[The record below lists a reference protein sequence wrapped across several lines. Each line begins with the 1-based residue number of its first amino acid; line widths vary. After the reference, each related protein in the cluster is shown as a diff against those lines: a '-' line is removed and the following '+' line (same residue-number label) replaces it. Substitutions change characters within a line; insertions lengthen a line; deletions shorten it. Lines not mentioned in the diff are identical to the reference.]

1 MKSLRRVYI
10 SLGSNIGDRW
20 QNLKSA
26 LQALDKNA
34 GTVKAASG
42 VYESPS
48 WGFKSDPFLNAC
60 IALDTELSPDEL
72 LQKCIEIEKSQGRE
86 RSSTSGYQART
97 LDIDILF
104 YNDQVLE
111 KDILKIPHPQL
122 QNRRF
127 VLLPLADIAP
137 GKVHPTLKKPVI
149 DLLHEC
155 TDKSL
160 LRQTHHTFEINRKND
175 FSRFNF
181 VAIEGNIGSGKT
193 TLATKIAN
201 DFNGKLI
208 LERFADNPFLPKFY
222 EDRNRYAFPLEMSF
236 LADRYQQFTE
246 DTSQHDLFYHFMV
259 SDYDIFKSLIFARV
273 TLQEEEFKLYR
284 KLFNLM
290 YKEAVKPDLYVYLY
304 QNTERLLENIRKRGR
319 DYEKNIPASYLEEIN
334 QGYFE
339 FMKTHKDQ
347 KILILDISDKD
358 FVKNSTDY
366 QEIIYKIHDFVD

>member
-1 MKSLRRVYI
+1 M
-10 SLGSNIGDRW
+10 GDRW

-26 LQALDKNA
+26 LRALAKNA
-34 GTVKAASG
+34 GTIKAASG

-48 WGFKSDPFLNAC
+48 WGFESNPFLNAC
-60 IALDTELSPDEL
+60 IALDTQWSPDEL
-72 LQKCIEIEKSQGRE
+72 LQKCIDIEKSQGRE
-86 RSSTSGYQART
+86 RSLEPGYQART

-104 YNDQVLE
+104 YDDLVLE
-111 KDILKIPHPQL
+111 KDTLKIPHPQL
-122 QNRRF
+122 QTRRF

-137 GKVHPTLKKPVI
+137 GKLHPVLNKSVT

-160 LRQTHHTFEINRKND
+160 LRQTRHAFEINRKND

-181 VAIEGNIGSGKT
+181 IAIEGNIGAGKT

-208 LERFADNPFLPKFY
+208 LERFADNPFLPQFY

-246 DTSQHDLFYHFMV
+246 DTSQHDLFHHFMV

-290 YKEAVKPDLYVYLY
+290 YKEAVKPDVYVYLY
-304 QNTERLLENIRKRGR
+304 QNTERLLENIKKRGR
-319 DYEKNIPASYLEEIN
+319 DYEKNIPSTYLEEIN

-347 KILILDISDKD
+347 KILVLDISDKD
-358 FVKNSTDY
+358 FVKSSSDY
-366 QEIIYKIHDFVD
+366 QEIVYKIHDFID